1 MIVDCVKGVVKVGAD
16 VMEGVG
22 DGLLVVER
30 AGVGVL
36 GSMVVDGVA
45 FLIGVVVRLSE
56 GVVEDVV
63 DVVDVEVTVVEDVVE
78 GVGDVLVKGV
88 VEGVRDDEDEGVG
101 EV

>member
-36 GSMVVDGVA
+36 GVNGCGWCGVFDWSSRA
-45 FLIGVVVRLSE
+45 A
-56 GVVEDVV
+56 
-63 DVVDVEVTVVEDVVE
+63 
-78 GVGDVLVKGV
+78 VGGC
-88 VEGVRDDEDEGVG
+88 GGRCCGRC
-101 EV
+101 